1 MSRHGITIT
10 CSYCHE
16 TGHNIK
22 GCNQRKAGILPN
34 LAERTTR
41 RGPRAIP
48 DDVSDDEIVLAQQD
62 DGQGTQEEVQ
72 VTQEDGQLTQEEVHV
87 DGQVTH
93 EEAHVDGHDTH
104 EEVIVT
110 QDDEVIATQ
119 DDGAD
124 TPVVFQAN
132 SPLLSLHFDH
142 FCPIL
147 FVVLMLACDD
157 CFVQVQD
164 FGFTMLHRMQQSR
177 PVPREDTESILPD
190 SSFISLAASSHTS
203 AQTTTTTNQGNQTM
217 KLLKMKREKE
227 RQMAARRDAALEA
240 MNEMAEKKAEEAE
253 AKRQEIA
260 RRKAESSQRRRRA
273 AQEKKALE
281 SAARKEA
288 AAARKAALQEEKE
301 ARALEAMAA
310 KAEAT
315 LKRKED
321 QEAKRAMVAL
331 KRKEDQEAKKVQQEE
346 AKRLRAE
353 QRKQAGPSGHV
364 PKKPKRVNMFDEFR

>member
-10 CSYCHE
+10 CSYFHE
-16 TGHNIK
+16 PVHNIK
-22 GCNQRKAGILPN
+22 GCNQRKADILPN
-34 LAERTTR
+34 LVERTTR
-41 RGPRAIP
+41 RGPRAIL
-48 DDVSDDEIVLAQQD
+48 DDVSDDKIVLAQQD

-110 QDDEVIATQ
+110 QDDEVIVTQ

-164 FGFTMLHRMQQSR
+164 FGFTMLHMMQQYKH
-177 PVPREDTESILPD
+177 VPREDLKAFCQILH
-190 SSFISLAASSHTS
+190 SSHWKQVLTL
-203 AQTTTTTNQGNQTM
+203 QH
-217 KLLKMKREKE
+217 
-227 RQMAARRDAALEA
+227 RQ
-240 MNEMAEKKAEEAE
+240 
-253 AKRQEIA
+253 Q
-260 RRKAESSQRRRRA
+260 
-273 AQEKKALE
+273 
-281 SAARKEA
+281 
-288 AAARKAALQEEKE
+288 
-301 ARALEAMAA
+301 
-310 KAEAT
+310 
-315 LKRKED
+315 
-321 QEAKRAMVAL
+321 
-331 KRKEDQEAKKVQQEE
+331 
-346 AKRLRAE
+346 
-353 QRKQAGPSGHV
+353 
-364 PKKPKRVNMFDEFR
+364 

>member
-16 TGHNIK
+16 SGHNIK
-22 GCNQRKAGILPN
+22 GCNLKKAGILPN

-110 QDDEVIATQ
+110 QDDEVIVTQ

-177 PVPREDTESILPD
+177 HVPREDTESILPD

-203 AQTTTTTNQGNQTM
+203 A
-217 KLLKMKREKE
+217 
-227 RQMAARRDAALEA
+227 
-240 MNEMAEKKAEEAE
+240 
-253 AKRQEIA
+253 
-260 RRKAESSQRRRRA
+260 
-273 AQEKKALE
+273 
-281 SAARKEA
+281 
-288 AAARKAALQEEKE
+288 
-301 ARALEAMAA
+301 
-310 KAEAT
+310 
-315 LKRKED
+315 
-321 QEAKRAMVAL
+321 
-331 KRKEDQEAKKVQQEE
+331 
-346 AKRLRAE
+346 
-353 QRKQAGPSGHV
+353 
-364 PKKPKRVNMFDEFR
+364 